1 MAEEKNVLDKF
12 ATLNSKTQP
21 NLALFVGSLSERTD
35 QAAISKYFSKF
46 GEIGGVNLISDW
58 TTGASKCCAIV
69 LCKRQT
75 TQAAILAAPKHVLD
89 GKRIRV
95 TLAEPDRKGTKKI
108 STNCLFVGNISTRTK
123 ETEMREI
130 FNKFGT
136 ITELKFFRNAS
147 TKANTK
153 NCIVEYSDSQAVES
167 AFKTKDSKE
176 MAYHGF
182 RISPL
187 KHKTPTK
194 KEKNRNISHL
204 NLTIKPTSDGEE
216 DMEMEMPEEAE
227 LSFSLTGLSPIPGAG
242 VFSFGYE
249 ESPVFA
255 NQGSGNKDSGL
266 WSTGATASRSRSA
279 SRSHESG
286 PGCLVTLADLT
297 CDDDLARAFFSSSPF
312 LGQLRPFR
320 HEPLAREAF

>member
-1 MAEEKNVLDKF
+1 MAEEKNYQDKSASF
-12 ATLNSKTQP
+12 NVKSQP
-21 NLALFVGSLSERTD
+21 NLALFVGSLSEKTD
-35 QAAISKYFSKF
+35 QVSISKYFSKF

-69 LCKRQT
+69 LCKKQSTQT
-75 TQAAILAAPKHVLD
+75 AILAATKHVLD
-89 GKRIRV
+89 GKKIRV

-123 ETEMREI
+123 EPEMKEI
-130 FNKFGT
+130 FQKFGT

-153 NCIVEYSDSQAVES
+153 NCIVEFSDSQAVES

-194 KEKNRNISHL
+194 KSKTRSYSQL
-204 NLTIKPTSDGEE
+204 DLTVKPTSDYEE
-216 DMEMEMPEEAE
+216 DLEFELPEESDRHSE
-227 LSFSLTGLSPIPGAG
+227 QGAW
-242 VFSFGYE
+242 S
-249 ESPVFA
+249 A
-255 NQGSGNKDSGL
+255 NAWGCAGWASASQGSGV
-266 WSTGATASRSRSA
+266 TASRSGS
-279 SRSHESG
+279 ESPG
-286 PGCLVTLADLT
+286 REPETGCLVTLADLT
-297 CDDDLARAFFSSSPF
+297 CDDDLAKAFFSASPF
-312 LGQLRPFR
+312 LGLLRPFR
-320 HEPLAREAF
+320 HEPQAREAF